1 MKISSLSRLFAL
13 LTLLPILGF
22 SQVSYRKYTPG
33 DTYKYRLT
41 TDVYRNDK
49 YSGKTISVSEH
60 HVVNDGSQLAEEITW
75 VSKISING
83 ADTLRLDS
91 IAHKVSPYRISLLPN
106 GNVLLPRL
114 TIPQMVGE
122 ITDLN
127 TFFVAIAPASD
138 AQKLS
143 AKNPLIRNPVPRQGN
158 FADSVTI
165 LYGKDC
171 IAMSQHLI
179 SSDKKYTIIRTDF
192 APPDSFCLIPLLD
205 TVARKTF
212 DHPNNFQMIQM
223 GGGNFRNVLWGVEQF
238 TITSKIDN
246 KTGALV
252 DATMENTLLLR
263 MRYNTTPDLKTYAVE
278 MPFLIKRSMHLELLS
293 K

>member
-1 MKISSLSRLFAL
+1 MRIRAVICL
-13 LTLLPILGF
+13 LTLLSLPVFVF

-33 DTYKYRLT
+33 DTYQYRLT
-41 TDVYRNDK
+41 TDVYRNGK
-49 YSGKTISVSEH
+49 YSGKTISISEH
-60 HVVNDGSQLAEEITW
+60 HVVNDGGLLGEEIKW
-75 VSKISING
+75 VSKMSING
-83 ADTLRLDS
+83 TDTLRLDS
-91 IAHKVSPYRISLLPN
+91 MAHKINPYRISLLPK
-106 GNVLLPRL
+106 GNVLLPKL
-114 TIPQMVGE
+114 TIPQMVGD

-143 AKNPLIRNPVPRQGN
+143 AKDPLIKNPVPRQGN

-171 IAMSQHLI
+171 IAMSQHFI

-192 APPDSFCLIPLLD
+192 TPPDSFCLTPLLD

-212 DHPNNFQMIQM
+212 DHPNNFQMIQK
-223 GGGNFRNVLWGVEQF
+223 GGGNFQHVLWGVEQF

-246 KTGALV
+246 KTGVLV
-252 DATMENTLLLR
+252 DATMENTLSLR

-278 MPFLIKRSMHLELLS
+278 MPVLIKRTLHLELLQQ
-293 K
+293 